1 MEYYSFKEALANP
14 KEVICLDL
22 SGNYLTGLP
31 VEIGQLTK
39 LRELSLFNNYLTS
52 LPSEIGKLTNLRKLI
67 LTELR
72 KRDSVDK
79 RDSYSG

>member
-31 VEIGQLTK
+31 VEIGQLT
-39 LRELSLFNNYLTS
+39 
-52 LPSEIGKLTNLRKLI
+52 NLRKLI